1 MRIRILPTR
10 LYIYGFRIVTQCKRG
25 KHLTNKVI
33 TTCAEDGLVHD
44 SRIAMIGTLY
54 GPRFVDTEAAMF
66 CEREEVT

>member
-1 MRIRILPTR
+1 M
-10 LYIYGFRIVTQCKRG
+10 GFGLSRSAREE

-33 TTCAEDGLVHD
+33 TTFAEDGLVHD

-66 CEREEVT
+66 CEREEVM